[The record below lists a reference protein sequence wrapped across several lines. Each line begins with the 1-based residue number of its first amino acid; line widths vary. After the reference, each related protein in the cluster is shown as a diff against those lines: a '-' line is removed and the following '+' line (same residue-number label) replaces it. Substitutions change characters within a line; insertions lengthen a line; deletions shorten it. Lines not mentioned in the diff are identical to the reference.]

1 MLVLTMGVAR
11 AGDDCDDC
19 YVPWWRTE
27 KKNGVTWSYFE
38 DYGEAVIIGASPIGK
53 SLAIPAELGDLPVC
67 AIGDWAFES
76 ASRLE
81 SVTIPESVY
90 YVSGKS
96 FAGCDKL
103 KTFEVDSANEA
114 LKVENNMLMSSG
126 GCTVYRVGATLTS
139 VTIPEGVEYI
149 DDCACDGLT
158 KLATVKIGP
167 SVEMIGDYAFSGCS
181 ALKTI
186 TVDSRNE
193 YFTVENGLLMTTGGE
208 GGEDLVRAS
217 SALTA
222 VDIPEGV
229 SRISSDAFSGIK
241 GLKFVTIPRRVESIG
256 ESAFDG
262 CIGLTSVTIPDSV
275 GTIGESAFEDCTKLN
290 TIVIG
295 AGVYRIDDSA
305 FAGCKALKKV
315 VFNGDRP
322 DYDYW
327 DEGWDEDDTNY
338 DDEKNYEYLFE
349 DAPSS
354 CVIFV
359 QKGANWSEYYEIPGT
374 WYGHKIRYSIQIG
387 CAGLEDASFMA
398 GVKGDVDGF
407 YLELPDEVKSVSV
420 KGLPAGMKLTKVTD
434 DGDVYWMISGA
445 PTKAGKFTATI
456 SVTTRDGT
464 KDDKSITFTV
474 DAISPM
480 AVGTF
485 KGFVVNDNKKC
496 GTVQFTTTAAGKLSA
511 KVVTA
516 SGTYSFAAS
525 AWDWV
530 DGSAYGVEMETK
542 KGEHLEIELFHMADL
557 NRQAVRGSFATAE
570 GSEFVLRASRNLL
583 SKTWYFAAD
592 AGSDEGEG
600 SVWELHEV
608 YDAKAANLTL
618 SMKGD
623 GTTALKGKLGTIAV
637 NASGLA
643 DFGSVEH
650 GGIIAA
656 FAPVVSVR
664 DGKKTMKRVLSID
677 LALLFSQ
684 EYGSYGV
691 AELVDE

>member
-1 MLVLTMGVAR
+1 M
-11 AGDDCDDC
+11 
-19 YVPWWRTE
+19 
-27 KKNGVTWSYFE
+27 
-38 DYGEAVIIGASPIGK
+38 
-53 SLAIPAELGDLPVC
+53 PVC
-67 AIGDWAFES
+67 VIDDWAFES
-76 ASRLE
+76 AGRLE

-96 FAGCDKL
+96 FSGCDKL
-103 KTFEVDSANEA
+103 KTFVVDSANEA

-126 GCTVYRVGATLTS
+126 GCTVYRASAALPS

-149 DDCACDGLT
+149 DDCAFDGLT
-158 KLATVKIGP
+158 KLASVKIGP
-167 SVEMIGDYAFSGCS
+167 SVESIGDYAFSGCS

-186 TVDSRNE
+186 TVDSENGC
-193 YFTVENGLLMTTGGE
+193 FTVEDGLLMTTTGGE
-208 GGEDLVRAS
+208 EGEDLVRAS
-217 SALTA
+217 SVLTA

-241 GLKFVTIPRRVESIG
+241 GLKSVTIPERVESIG

-262 CIGLTSVTIPDSV
+262 CAGLTAVTIPDSV
-275 GTIGESAFEDCTKLN
+275 EVIGESAFEDCTKLN

-295 AGVYRIDDSA
+295 TGVSRIDDSA

-322 DYDYW
+322 YYDYW
-327 DEGWDEDDTNY
+327 DEDWDEDDEGY
-338 DDEKNYEYLFE
+338 DDETNYEHLFE

-359 QKGANWSEYYEIPGT
+359 QEGSGWDKYYDIPGT
-374 WYGHKIRYSIQIG
+374 WYNRHKIRYSIQIG
-387 CAGLEDASFMA
+387 CEGLEDASFMA
-398 GVKGDVDGF
+398 GVKSDDKGF
-407 YLELPDEVKSVSV
+407 YLDLPDDVKSVSV

-445 PTKAGKFTATI
+445 PTKSGTFTATI
-456 SVTTRDGT
+456 SVTTQDGT

-485 KGFVVNDNKKC
+485 KGFIVNDDGQKC

-516 SGTYSFAAS
+516 AGTYSFSAS

-530 DGSAYGVEMETK
+530 DGSAYSVEMETK
-542 KGEHLEIELFHMADL
+542 KGERLAIELFHMEDL
-557 NRQAVRGSFATAE
+557 NRQAVRGAFATAE
-570 GSEFVLRASRNLL
+570 GSEFVVRASRNLL
-583 SKTWYFAAD
+583 NKTWYFAAD

-600 SVWELHEV
+600 GVWELHEV

-637 NASGLA
+637 NTSGLA
-643 DFGSVEH
+643 DFGSVGD
-650 GGIIAA
+650 GGIIAE

-664 DGKKTMKRVLSID
+664 DGKKTMKLVLSID

-684 EYGSYGV
+684 EDGSYGF
-691 AELVDE
+691 AELVGE